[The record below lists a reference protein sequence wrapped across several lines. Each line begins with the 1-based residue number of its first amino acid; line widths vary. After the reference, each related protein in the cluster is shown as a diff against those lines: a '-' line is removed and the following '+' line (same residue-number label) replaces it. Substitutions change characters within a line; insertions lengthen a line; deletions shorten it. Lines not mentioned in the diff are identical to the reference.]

1 MKNNEESLEKNN
13 SDNEEQAYSKLIK
26 IVNPNT
32 EEKATK
38 ININNLRYIIEEIY
52 SLKFL
57 KETQAILKEEEDNE
71 DFPNFVGN
79 YFMNKYNK
87 KEIRDKK
94 IIDFTT
100 SINFYSRNYKDIQT
114 FSSFLNENYDIED
127 LIFYLF
133 VRNCIEKELKL
144 FFFFF
149 SKEFSNDTNN
159 DTNEI
164 LVSVKACRKIGL
176 LIF

>member
-1 MKNNEESLEKNN
+1 MKNNEELLEKNN

-57 KETQAILKEEEDNE
+57 KETQAILKDEEDNE

-87 KEIRDKK
+87 KK
-94 IIDFTT
+94 F
-100 SINFYSRNYKDIQT
+100 
-114 FSSFLNENYDIED
+114 
-127 LIFYLF
+127 
-133 VRNCIEKELKL
+133 
-144 FFFFF
+144 
-149 SKEFSNDTNN
+149 
-159 DTNEI
+159 
-164 LVSVKACRKIGL
+164 
-176 LIF
+176 

>member
-1 MKNNEESLEKNN
+1 MKNNEELLEKNN

-52 SLKFL
+52 SLKIL

-87 KEIRDKK
+87 KK
-94 IIDFTT
+94 F
-100 SINFYSRNYKDIQT
+100 
-114 FSSFLNENYDIED
+114 
-127 LIFYLF
+127 
-133 VRNCIEKELKL
+133 
-144 FFFFF
+144 
-149 SKEFSNDTNN
+149 
-159 DTNEI
+159 
-164 LVSVKACRKIGL
+164 
-176 LIF
+176 

>member
-71 DFPNFVGN
+71 
-79 YFMNKYNK
+79 
-87 KEIRDKK
+87 
-94 IIDFTT
+94 
-100 SINFYSRNYKDIQT
+100 
-114 FSSFLNENYDIED
+114 
-127 LIFYLF
+127 IF
-133 VRNCIEKELKL
+133 R
-144 FFFFF
+144 
-149 SKEFSNDTNN
+149 
-159 DTNEI
+159 
-164 LVSVKACRKIGL
+164 
-176 LIF
+176 